1 MRNPYSK
8 PLLKIYETARKFV
21 DDFELTVVG
30 LVNSEDIHYQPLRR
44 HYKTNVVQVNDN
56 PLSFNNSDAL
66 AEANKTLTET
76 YEKLNADVL
85 AILEDIPQV
94 SFRIRF
100 NEPKAN
106 KVGMLETYK
115 SYTFTANM
123 EGFLAKYDKLVAKV
137 SELPKIIEDYEKSI
151 YQPDDF
157 PQKTDSETKPN
168 KVVVYCLTYDAMS
181 GRLSINDKEVY
192 KCNLDSKL
200 DKALSSAFNA
210 PDEAVTTSGNLASA
224 ISAIRAPEGLK
235 RLMFRTSKGSFRIH
249 PDVTDE
255 DLRQNKLDKE
265 TIDAEFQKLS
275 K

>member
-1 MRNPYSK
+1 VRNPYSK

-21 DDFELTVVG
+21 DDFEPTVVG
-30 LVNSEDIHYQPLRR
+30 LVNSEDIYYQPPRR
-44 HYKTNVVQVNDN
+44 HYKANIVQVNDN
-56 PLSFNNSDAL
+56 PLSFSNSDAL
-66 AEANKTLTET
+66 AEANRTLTET
-76 YEKLNADVL
+76 FEKLNADVL
-85 AILEDIPQV
+85 AILEGIPQV
-94 SFRIRF
+94 SFQIRF
-100 NEPKAN
+100 NEPKAD
-106 KVGMLETYK
+106 KAGMLEIYK
-115 SYTFTANM
+115 SYTFTSDM
-123 EGFLAKYDKLVAKV
+123 EGFLAKYDKLVGKV
-137 SELPKIIEDYEKSI
+137 NELPKIIEDYEKSI

-157 PQKTDSETKPN
+157 PQKTDPETKPN
-168 KVVVYCLTYDAMS
+168 KAVVYRLTYDAMS

-249 PDVTDE
+249 PEVTDE
-255 DLRQNKLDKE
+255 DLKQNKLSKD

>member
-1 MRNPYSK
+1 MRNPYSR

-21 DDFELTVVG
+21 DDFEPTITSLING
-30 LVNSEDIHYQPLRR
+30 EDIYYQPLRR
-44 HYKTNVVQVNDN
+44 RYKAQVVQINDN
-56 PLSFNNSDAL
+56 PLSFENSKAL
-66 AEANKTLTET
+66 ADANKTLIET
-76 YEKLNADVL
+76 YEKLNADTL
-85 AILEDIPQV
+85 AILEEIPQV

-106 KVGMLETYK
+106 EAGVLETYK
-115 SYTFTANM
+115 DYSFTADM
-123 EGFLAKYDKLVAKV
+123 KSFLAKYDKLVAKV
-137 SELPKIIEDYEKSI
+137 GELPKIIEDYEESI

-157 PQKTDSETKPN
+157 PQKTDPEKKPN
-168 KVVVYCLTYDAMS
+168 KVVAYRLTYDAMS
-181 GRLSINDKEVY
+181 GRLSINNKEVY

-200 DKALSSAFNA
+200 DKALSSAFSA

-249 PDVTDE
+249 PEVTDE

-265 TIDAEFQKLS
+265 TIETEFQKLS

>member
-21 DDFELTVVG
+21 DDFEPTVVG
-30 LVNSEDIHYQPLRR
+30 LVNSEDICYQPPRR
-44 HYKTNVVQVNDN
+44 HYKANIVQVNDN
-56 PLSFNNSDAL
+56 PLSFSNSDAL
-66 AEANKTLTET
+66 
-76 YEKLNADVL
+76 DVL
-85 AILEDIPQV
+85 AILEGIPQV
-94 SFRIRF
+94 SFQIRF
-100 NEPKAN
+100 NEPKAD
-106 KVGMLETYK
+106 KAGMLEIYK
-115 SYTFTANM
+115 SYTFTSDM
-123 EGFLAKYDKLVAKV
+123 EGFLAKYDKLVGKV
-137 SELPKIIEDYEKSI
+137 NELPKIIEDYEKSI

-157 PQKTDSETKPN
+157 PQKTDPETKPN
-168 KVVVYCLTYDAMS
+168 KAVAYRLAYDAMS

-224 ISAIRAPEGLK
+224 ISAIRAPESLK

-249 PDVTDE
+249 PEVTDE
-255 DLRQNKLDKE
+255 DLKQNKLSKD

>member
-21 DDFELTVVG
+21 DDFEPTVIG
-30 LVNSEDIHYQPLRR
+30 LINNEDICYQPLRR
-44 HYKTNVVQVNDN
+44 HYKTNIVQVNDN
-56 PLSFNNSDAL
+56 PLSFSNSDTL
-66 AEANKTLTET
+66 AEANKTLAEA

-85 AILEDIPQV
+85 TVLEDIPQV
-94 SFRIRF
+94 SFQIRF
-100 NEPKAN
+100 NEPKAD
-106 KVGMLETYK
+106 KTGMLETYK
-115 SYTFTANM
+115 SYTFTSDM

-157 PQKTDSETKPN
+157 PQKADPETKLN
-168 KVVVYCLTYDAMS
+168 KTVVYRLTYDAMS
-181 GRLSINDKEVY
+181 GRLSINDKEIY

-200 DKALSSAFNA
+200 DKALSSALNA
-210 PDEAVTTSGNLASA
+210 PDEAVAASGNLASA

-235 RLMFRTSKGSFRIH
+235 RLMFRTSKGSFRVH
-249 PDVTDE
+249 PEVTDE
-255 DLRQNKLDKE
+255 DLKQNKLSKDA
-265 TIDAEFQKLS
+265 IDAEFQKLS

>member
-21 DDFELTVVG
+21 DDFEPTITSLING
-30 LVNSEDIHYQPLRR
+30 EGIYHQPLRR
-44 HYKTNVVQVNDN
+44 RHKTQVIQINDN
-56 PLSFNNSDAL
+56 PLSFENSEAL
-66 AEANKTLTET
+66 ADANRTLIET

-85 AILEDIPQV
+85 AILEEIPQV

-100 NEPKAN
+100 NEPKAD
-106 KVGMLETYK
+106 KTGRLEIYK
-115 SYTFTANM
+115 DYAFTADM
-123 EGFLAKYDKLVAKV
+123 ESFLTKYDKLVAKV
-137 SELPKIIEDYEKSI
+137 GELPKIIEDYEKSI

-157 PQKTDSETKPN
+157 LQKTNTEPN
-168 KVVVYCLTYDAMS
+168 KTVVYRLAYDAMS
-181 GRLSINDKEVY
+181 GRLTINNNEIY

-210 PDEAVTTSGNLASA
+210 PDEAITTSGNLASA

-235 RLMFRTSKGSFRIH
+235 KLMFRTSKGSFRIH
-249 PDVTDE
+249 PEVTDE
-255 DLRQNKLDKE
+255 DLKQNKLHKE

>member
-21 DDFELTVVG
+21 DDFKPTVVG
-30 LVNSEDIHYQPLRR
+30 LVNSEDIYYQPPRR
-44 HYKTNVVQVNDN
+44 HYKANVVQVNDN
-56 PLSFNNSDAL
+56 PLSFSNSDAL

-76 YEKLNADVL
+76 YEKLDTDVL

-94 SFRIRF
+94 SFQIRF
-100 NEPKAN
+100 NEPRADKA
-106 KVGMLETYK
+106 GMLETYK
-115 SYTFTANM
+115 SHTFTSDM

-137 SELPKIIEDYEKSI
+137 DELPKIIEDYEKSI

-157 PQKTDSETKPN
+157 LQKTDPETKLN
-168 KVVVYCLTYDAMS
+168 KTVVYRLAYDAMS
-181 GRLSINDKEVY
+181 GRLSINDKEIY

-224 ISAIRAPEGLK
+224 ISAIRAPEDLK
-235 RLMFRTSKGSFRIH
+235 RLMFRTSKGSFRVH
-249 PDVTDE
+249 PEVTDE
-255 DLRQNKLDKE
+255 DLKQNKLSKD
-265 TIDAEFQKLS
+265 IINAEFQKLS